1 MAFEL
6 VYWAY
11 VLESGKMVLWRE
23 AKDLKENDQMEG
35 LI

>member
-1 MAFEL
+1 MAFAL

-11 VLESGKMVLWRE
+11 VLESGKMLLWRE
-23 AKDLKENDQMEG
+23 AKDLKENDQKEE